1 MPNLALKKTKEII
14 TGCCLV
20 GLSLAVTTDA
30 YALGARGELTC
41 YDSCRNYSIET
52 TAHYDSEDRAAQ
64 VLYNDAL
71 TFCSDK
77 GGLADYSVD
86 SFFGAENMQL
96 SGTSWEVTSY
106 HDGRGLV
113 DINFYKELNI
123 QFGDDGRFWGHSFC
137 NKYSGDYTVSGDRI
151 SKRIDTMTVMACGN
165 EFISR
170 KEKLFREAFRD
181 AARYE
186 TRGDELILK
195 DDNGTVVALLTRR

>member
-20 GLSLAVTTDA
+20 GLSLAVTTDT

-64 VLYNDAL
+64 VLYNDAR

-106 HDGRGLV
+106 NDGRGLV
-113 DINFYKELNI
+113 DINFYKELDI
-123 QFGDDGRFWGHSFC
+123 YFGEDGIVEGTSFC
-137 NKYSGDYTVSGDRI
+137 NGYAGRYTVSGNRI
-151 SKRIDTMTVMACGN
+151 SMSPAATFKLCER
-165 EFISR
+165 FIMR
-170 KEKLFREAFRD
+170 QENLLLEAFRD